1 MAGNIMIPSLNIWD
15 YLLMLIMS
23 LRYKKPLTL
32 RLHGTTTDNTPGT
45 RKRELKLNDSN
56 LQAGTRIV
64 RIAAYGIIQ
73 RESQILLCRL
83 SKDLPRYGGMWTLPG
98 GGLEF
103 GEHPEEGVVREV
115 MEETGFDI
123 EPTLLLGINSFTRE
137 QPNESFQGIQIFYR
151 STIVGGTLTYEEDG
165 TTDMCQWHPINE
177 VAELEKAE
185 LVDVAISLSA
195 KAGS

>member
-1 MAGNIMIPSLNIWD
+1 
-15 YLLMLIMS
+15 
-23 LRYKKPLTL
+23 
-32 RLHGTTTDNTPGT
+32 
-45 RKRELKLNDSN
+45 
-56 LQAGTRIV
+56 
-64 RIAAYGIIQ
+64 
-73 RESQILLCRL
+73 
-83 SKDLPRYGGMWTLPG
+83 MWTLPG

-103 GEHPEEGVVREV
+103 GEHPEEGVKREV

-137 QPNESFQGIQIFYR
+137 QPNKSFQGIQIFYR

-195 KAGS
+195 KAGT

>member
-1 MAGNIMIPSLNIWD
+1 
-15 YLLMLIMS
+15 
-23 LRYKKPLTL
+23 
-32 RLHGTTTDNTPGT
+32 
-45 RKRELKLNDSN
+45 
-56 LQAGTRIV
+56 
-64 RIAAYGIIQ
+64 
-73 RESQILLCRL
+73 
-83 SKDLPRYGGMWTLPG
+83 MWTLPG

-103 GEHPEEGVVREV
+103 GEHPEEGVIREV

-137 QPNESFQGIQIFYR
+137 QPSESFQGIQIFYR
-151 STIVGGTLTYEEDG
+151 STIVGGTLTYEKDG

-177 VAELEKAE
+177 VAQLEKAE